1 MLIRKASVCP
11 SMSVPPAEDRSAVF
25 LKEVLDFCQDLW
37 SNRQGVLLRVGDSL
51 IFSEKNSGI
60 RLEKRPSEADG
71 RVVHLS
77 TSVPLQ
83 KCYVTSRQL
92 FEKRLDVLK
101 EVMAT
106 PPPPPPPKAAKQPP
120 STSSSLPRSH
130 LSTSPEKLFCA
141 STSDSPSSSSSTA
154 SGTVKADA
162 IGKKRVSIPT
172 VYIIF

>member
-1 MLIRKASVCP
+1 
-11 SMSVPPAEDRSAVF
+11 MSAPPAEDRSAVF
-25 LKEVLDFCQDLW
+25 LKEVLDFCRDLW

-60 RLEKRPSEADG
+60 HLEKRPSEADG

-101 EVMAT
+101 EVMTA
-106 PPPPPPPKAAKQPP
+106 PSLPPPKDTKQPP
-120 STSSSLPRSH
+120 STSSPLLRSR
-130 LSTSPEKLFCA
+130 LLTSPEKSFCA
-141 STSDSPSSSSSTA
+141 STSDSPPSSSSSSTA
-154 SGTVKADA
+154 SETVKAAA